1 MNKYG
6 KLYKFVRKELIKRL
20 EAMKRNSIW
29 LVKYL
34 SNDKLVLKLLKD
46 EDYLKEESDKVAKL
60 FENEEEKGGFFGNNI
75 IAKHWL
81 KIYFDKD
88 SEFSEWD
95 RRWMGPYYSGD
106 DNNFDYDGFALLII
120 EDTASQLLMNCR
132 TYRFNIDSCNT
143 DEWYG
148 HPYNII
154 KKLKEAA

>member
-34 SNDKLVLKLLKD
+34 SNDKLVP
-46 EDYLKEESDKVAKL
+46 KL